1 MEKAIQVKI
10 VSPERTLFNGQ
21 AKSILVP
28 GEKGSFEVLYNHAP
42 IISSLS
48 AGQVRCVAEETM
60 VFDIAGG
67 FYRSKREQSFRVCR
81 NCITRS
87 VALLG
92 GTVRPVISTQETHIR
107 PFILHR

>member
-42 IISSLS
+42 IISCLTS
-48 AGQVRCVAEETM
+48 GIVRCVGEETLN
-60 VFDIAGG
+60 FNIAGDG
-67 FYRSKREQSFRVCR
+67 TTKIKASDFIFRKPLFAPADQKAPTGQFAWKLPDES
-81 NCITRS
+81 NSI
-87 VALLG
+87 
-92 GTVRPVISTQETHIR
+92 IF
-107 PFILHR
+107 FIA

>member
-42 IISSLS
+42 IISCLTS
-48 AGQVRCVAEETM
+48 GIVRCVGEETLN
-60 VFDIAGG
+60 FNIAGG
-67 FYRSKREQSFRVCR
+67 FIEVNENRV
-81 NCITRS
+81 S
-87 VALLG
+87 VCVEIA
-92 GTVRPVISTQETHIR
+92 
-107 PFILHR
+107 

>member
-48 AGQVRCVAEETM
+48 AGQVRCVAEEAM

-67 FYRSKREQSFRVCR
+67 FIEVNENKVSVC
-81 NCITRS
+81 
-87 VALLG
+87 V
-92 GTVRPVISTQETHIR
+92 ETA
-107 PFILHR
+107 